1 MTSGRKSRA
10 RRQAP
15 PPPVGKHRQG
25 ISQRTWLAAG
35 GVVGAAALV
44 IVLVVV
50 LTRGGGGPSLP
61 LRPLST
67 LGTLQPASMPQKP
80 GPEGIPVP
88 TATPLAAVGFANGG
102 RPVDGIECNAG
113 EQVAYHIHARLTV
126 FDHGKPLQIPYG
138 IGVDPPRNVQQTPA
152 GPFVVAGQC
161 FYWLH
166 THAADGIIHV
176 ESPTKRT
183 YTLGNFFDVW
193 HERLGPSRV
202 GPLAGPVTALYDGKV
217 YGGNPR
223 TIPLLPHAQIQ
234 LEVGRPLVQP
244 VSISNWNGL

>member
-10 RRQAP
+10 RRHATV
-15 PPPVGKHRQG
+15 PPVGKQQG
-25 ISQRTWLAAG
+25 ISTRAWLLGGGAVAA
-35 GVVGAAALV
+35 VVLV

-50 LTRGGGGPSLP
+50 LTQGGSGGQ
-61 LRPLST
+61 T
-67 LGTLQPASMPQKP
+67 I
-80 GPEGIPVP
+80 GPEGIPIP
-88 TATPLAAVGFANGG
+88 TGPQLASAGTANGG
-102 RPVDGIECNAG
+102 QAIDGIQCNAG

-126 FDHGKPLQIPYG
+126 FDNGNSRQIPYG
-138 IGVDPPRNVQQTPA
+138 IGIAPPREVQQTPN
-152 GPFVVAGQC
+152 GPFVVAGRC

-193 HERLGPSRV
+193 HEPLGASRV
-202 GPLAGPVTALYDGKV
+202 GPLTGPVTAFLDGKI
-217 YGGNPR
+217 YAGNPR
-223 TIPLLPHAQIQ
+223 TIALQPHAQIQ
-234 LEVGRPLVQP
+234 LDVGRPLVKP